1 MEKRARESVMEGE
14 EDEDMR
20 TGVGDNTR
28 ETEEQQMRERKE
40 G

>member
-1 MEKRARESVMEGE
+1 MEGE

-20 TGVGDNTR
+20 MGVGDNTR